1 MYQEELQAL
10 ADSFLHLFDN
20 MPSVPFYSQGNKK
33 HRCVY
38 AHAKYISRPHP
49 HVIFSPRYLREQ
61 SRDHIEQTVKH
72 ELIHA
77 WLKWRKRPY
86 GHNETFIRKAIEL
99 GLTGY
104 HAKAHTRTYA
114 RVAAELGQ
122 K

>member
-1 MYQEELQAL
+1 MTEPELQSL
-10 ADSFLHLFDN
+10 ADSFLPLFDN
-20 MPSVPFYSQGNKK
+20 MPSLPFHAQGNKK
-33 HRCVY
+33 HKCVV
-38 AHAKYISRPHP
+38 AHAKYIPRPKP
-49 HVIFSPRYLREQ
+49 HVIFSPRYLRE
-61 SRDHIEQTVKH
+61 STREHIIETVKH

-99 GLTGY
+99 GLTSY

-114 RVAAELGQ
+114 RVKAEMS